1 MRSICN
7 FWSLHWNGKLSWSQ
21 FCRRDDNLW
30 RGQLRKSW
38 HESPFS
44 VWQEVDITRL
54 KMEIVDYTRQNTL
67 MSPLSRGTHGV
78 DMASQKARMFS
89 LIMSTSWPPE
99 TSCALTIRHPH
110 CNIYHGKFKWADPIK
125 VPFLRTSKYVQTCIL
140 RSHVPLV
147 HYPYHKVIKQLDTGD
162 CGHSRTINTTG
173 MGKYACQRKRVVIIA
188 MIMCTYDP
196 KSMSLRLIRIDT
208 YFYSPIFSPVKKMSE
223 WSRGSRKL

>member
-1 MRSICN
+1 
-7 FWSLHWNGKLSWSQ
+7 
-21 FCRRDDNLW
+21 
-30 RGQLRKSW
+30 
-38 HESPFS
+38 
-44 VWQEVDITRL
+44 
-54 KMEIVDYTRQNTL
+54 MEIVDYTRQNTL

-78 DMASQKARMFS
+78 DMTSQKARLFS

-125 VPFLRTSKYVQTCIL
+125 VPFLRTSKCVQTCIL

-147 HYPYHKVIKQLDTGD
+147 HYPYHKVIKQLDMGD

-188 MIMCTYDP
+188 MIMRTYDP
-196 KSMSLRLIRIDT
+196 KSMFWYVKDINELNTNTSLRLIRIDA
-208 YFYSPIFSPVKKMSE
+208 YFYSTIFSPVNEMTE
-223 WSRGSRKL
+223 WSRGSWEL